1 MAVLKATG
9 AVDWLLPQGTGVSG
23 DGAQITAGQ
32 EISSGTEGLMKTGSS
47 GFRSS
52 LRVGVITPAGSVV
65 VGMLVGR
72 DRRWGGIGNPA
83 GDFVLLVSWDRRCG
97 GIGNPARELVLI
109 VAWWC

>member
-1 MAVLKATG
+1 MAVLGATG
-9 AVDWLLPQGTGVSG
+9 AVDWLLLQGTGISG
-23 DGAQITAGQ
+23 DDAQSTAGQ

-72 DRRWGGIGNPA
+72 DRRCCKLGQEMGRDRQSRERTCPGSSL
-83 GDFVLLVSWDRRCG
+83 VLLVSHST
-97 GIGNPARELVLI
+97 
-109 VAWWC
+109 